1 MVMDPNDITEL
12 SKLCEANNLEIVW
25 SDNHNLIKIY
35 AYEILADMDDEEDRE
50 AVKALSKCFG
60 KRVLLF
66 AGETTNFNTP
76 ANIKSYIYHNVPLW
90 RSYYS

>member
-1 MVMDPNDITEL
+1 MDLNDITEL
-12 SKLCEANNLEIVW
+12 SKLCEANNLEFVW

-50 AVKALSKCFG
+50 AVKALSRCFG

-66 AGETTNFNTP
+66 AGQTTDFFTT
-76 ANIKSYIYHNVPLW
+76 ADIKSYICHNVPLW
-90 RSYYS
+90 LRRYYS